1 MLVFGFI
8 VDLSNEKYYNKNSQ
22 NTENDV
28 GDADNN
34 KQWQWLNI
42 DIIEWTAEVADIT
55 SADDEKDW
63 RRQHE
68 LIEHCWSGCLD
79 WRTNYHANK

>member
-34 KQWQWLNI
+34 KQ
-42 DIIEWTAEVADIT
+42 
-55 SADDEKDW
+55 
-63 RRQHE
+63 
-68 LIEHCWSGCLD
+68 
-79 WRTNYHANK
+79 